1 MKKKLIAAFL
11 VMAMSVTSLTGCGG
25 DKNTETNT
33 GTNTES
39 GAAVEGAIQAEHL
52 DLGDGFDA
60 EYYPD
65 ESQTKL
71 RQGKIDIVLLFEG
84 TETGWQA
91 LADEYNRLHGGQVA
105 VVLNTDYSSSTY
117 PDALKYEITS
127 NNTDWDIVMG
137 NYIAS
142 QVSQTCIN
150 MYSYLNEEN
159 SYAGNHAWV
168 DVLQEDA
175 YITDKTGATTSTYI
189 MNSENLWTAWFVN
202 KVALEAAG
210 EKGYKN
216 ANGEVAN
223 PTTWE
228 DLINLCKYM
237 QEAGYENP
245 LGISLSESSVTAEH
259 FSWLLRVYGDYYWR
273 NEYDKIMVDD
283 SEFQLDMTDENPE
296 SNIEYAIDSTKFFN
310 LLLDESSENYVGAN
324 SEKFKEFL
332 GNFEEMKPYLDTVN
346 GTQATMTDLRNEF
359 KTQSSGKESPQ
370 ILLDYLGT
378 GLMLLNSDAE
388 GLEVDFFDYPTM
400 ESKGGYVPEGM
411 LTRDVGGNGGY
422 LSIINHKAAQNE
434 LNLDFMKFVMSPY
447 GQSIYYNALSE
458 TDFAPQGITLVRQE
472 LVTVP
477 DVWTEFFKTDAITF
491 TGLSDNS
498 EFVRY
503 LTVGFGEQDVKG
515 DLTQLWQKY
524 LVGVGNDV
532 IDTDQ
537 FASAWKDVSMTAW
550 TGHSGKMG
558 WNVNCYKYPGQGTE
572 YGGE

>member
-1 MKKKLIAAFL
+1 MKKKLVSVLLA
-11 VMAMSVTSLTGCGG
+11 MAMCATSLVGCGG
-25 DKNTETNT
+25 DSDTKK
-33 GTNTES
+33 
-39 GAAVEGAIQAEHL
+39 AVEGAIQTEHL
-52 DLGDGFDA
+52 DLGESFQS

-71 RQGKIDIVLLFEG
+71 RQGKIDVVLLFEG

-91 LADEYNRLHGGQVA
+91 LADEYSRLHGGQVA
-105 VVLNTDYSSSTY
+105 VLLNKDYSSSTY

-127 NNTDWDIVMG
+127 SNTDWDIVMG

-142 QVSQTCIN
+142 QVSQKCIN
-150 MYSYLNEEN
+150 MYSYLTEEN
-159 SYAGNHAWV
+159 SYAGNHTWI

-210 EKGYKN
+210 KKGYKN
-216 ANGEVAN
+216 ADGKVAN
-223 PTTWE
+223 PVTWE
-228 DLINLCKYM
+228 DLISLCKCM
-237 QEAGYENP
+237 KEAGYKNP
-245 LGISLSESSVTAEH
+245 LGISLSDSSVTAEH

-273 NEYDKIMVDD
+273 NEYDKIMTDD
-283 SEFQLDMTDENPE
+283 SSFKLDKEDENPE

-310 LLLDESSENYVGAN
+310 LLLDESSKNYVGAN
-324 SEKFKEFL
+324 SKKFKEFIS
-332 GNFEEMKPYLDTVN
+332 NFAEMKPYLDTVN

-359 KTQSSGKESPQ
+359 KTQSNGKESPQ

-378 GLMLLNSDAE
+378 GLTLLSSKAD

-422 LSIINHKAAQNE
+422 LSVINHKAAQNE

-447 GQSIYYNALSE
+447 GQSIYYKALSE
-458 TDFAPQGITLVRQE
+458 TDFAPQGITLVQQA
-472 LVTVP
+472 LVMVP
-477 DVWTEFFKTDAITF
+477 DEWAEFFKTDAISF

-515 DLTQLWQKY
+515 DLTELWQKY
-524 LVGVGNDV
+524 LVGSGKDA
-532 IDTDQ
+532 IDTKT
-537 FASAWKDVSMTAW
+537 FASSWKKISMNAW
-550 TGHSGKMG
+550 TGHAGKMG